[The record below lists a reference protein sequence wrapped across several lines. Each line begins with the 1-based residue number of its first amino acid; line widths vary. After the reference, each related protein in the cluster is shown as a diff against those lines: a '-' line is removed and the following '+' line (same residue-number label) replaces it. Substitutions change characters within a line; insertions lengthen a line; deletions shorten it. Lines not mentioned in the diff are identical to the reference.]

1 MDQSVILTPKT
12 EFKPSEPVRD
22 EFGFRQII
30 VIATMFGKVYGIDSA
45 TGDVVWTRLLGL
57 GWAAQVGGRVIPV
70 KLFVFNGES
79 VGDRGKGAR
88 SDVVL
93 VAQRRA
99 DNVGFLQASFLG
111 HHN

>member
-1 MDQSVILTPKT
+1 
-12 EFKPSEPVRD
+12 
-22 EFGFRQII
+22 
-30 VIATMFGKVYGIDSA
+30 MFGKVYGIDSV

-70 KLFVFNGES
+70 KLFAFNGEG
-79 VGDRGKGAR
+79 VGDKAKGTR

-99 DNVGFLQASFLG
+99 DNVG
-111 HHN
+111 

>member
-1 MDQSVILTPKT
+1 
-12 EFKPSEPVRD
+12 
-22 EFGFRQII
+22 
-30 VIATMFGKVYGIDSA
+30 MFGKVYGIDSV

-70 KLFVFNGES
+70 KLFAFNGEG
-79 VGDRGKGAR
+79 VGDKGKGTR

-99 DNVGFLQASFLG
+99 DNVG
-111 HHN
+111 